1 MLRQGKEILLLQY
14 FPKIS
19 ENLLRYRSSGYGS
32 ENLAGVDLP
41 PELVGL
47 VDQHWLNFAPASTMD
62 HMILGVVYAFIF
74 VAGVFGNGCVLWI
87 FCT

>member
-1 MLRQGKEILLLQY
+1 VIH
-14 FPKIS
+14 
-19 ENLLRYRSSGYGS
+19 YRSSGYGS

-47 VDQHWLNFAPASTMD
+47 VDQHWLNFAPASSMD